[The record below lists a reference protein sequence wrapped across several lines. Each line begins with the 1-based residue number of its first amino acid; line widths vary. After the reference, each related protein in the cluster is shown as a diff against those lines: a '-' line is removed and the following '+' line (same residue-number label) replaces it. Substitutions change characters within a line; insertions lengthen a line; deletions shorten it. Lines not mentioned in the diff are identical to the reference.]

1 MSSIAQTAVP
11 SANQT
16 TASVP
21 SASVP
26 SADPAPA
33 VGQKRG
39 RKVSVE
45 ERIQN
50 AKRSNDLDK
59 IDADIAKNLKQF

>member
-1 MSSIAQTAVP
+1 MSSIAQTTVPSADQSPTLVP
-11 SANQT
+11 SAN
-16 TASVP
+16 
-21 SASVP
+21 
-26 SADPAPA
+26 PAPA

-50 AKRSNDLDK
+50 AKRFNDLDK